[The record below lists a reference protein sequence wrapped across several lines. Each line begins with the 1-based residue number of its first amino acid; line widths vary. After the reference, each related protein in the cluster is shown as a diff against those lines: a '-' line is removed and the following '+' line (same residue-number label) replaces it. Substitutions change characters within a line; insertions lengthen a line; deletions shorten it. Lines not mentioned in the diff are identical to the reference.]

1 MKKGK
6 QTKLSTKILLGLL
19 AAGMTFGM
27 TGTAQAEEPTNVG
40 NIENH
45 QVTTFWLPST
55 TDVKCFFTNT
65 NYPNGIVF
73 GNITNNSL
81 IPNDPDSSTISG
93 RAYAGGVYLQ
103 GGDNS
108 VPLNATF
115 EGSTISGNKA
125 QSTLE
130 VYGGAMEVKGTNAVF
145 NDVVI
150 TNNSA
155 VATGENSFAI
165 GGAIASSRRG
175 SGTSYSPTHLTFNV
189 TKDAAFTGN
198 TVSTAGDANKMYNTG
213 DSIVSTSGGFLFMET
228 GSDAAFNVGE
238 GATLTIGEEGAVT
251 GDTDTIASGIPTTAE
266 ANRDANIY
274 DPFITKTGAGT
285 LTINSNLDKFYG
297 DFTVEE
303 GTVNLNADLYMGS
316 TYTVNGGTLNMK
328 DVTIETLYDK
338 IEDTGI
344 TVTLDRENETI
355 TPAARP
361 KDGSTVT
368 AGKED
373 TVGILDTASG
383 TIVNAE
389 DVTVK
394 DGGKIQTALGAL
406 NFDSLTVSG
415 KDSEV
420 IASGETTIKGDFSAS
435 DGASVIANDLSVS
448 GAITVSDG
456 ADVTIGGSWL
466 VVGQT
471 TVDETSK
478 LHLSVDAGLVK
489 DAVVQADGLL
499 DVSGVLT
506 ADGATINALNAT
518 IGDEDGGEVTAE
530 NGSTVTLGGDD
541 LTLSAIHVVDADSQ
555 VILQSG
561 TLGVDDMSTDITGE
575 GKVTITEDA
584 VLQTKAAQVFTNTS
598 TTEFSAQGNDFS
610 DAAKA
615 KINFEGGTL
624 ALEDNYTP
632 AYLSDVKSTLEK
644 SAENTTLFMSG
655 TLMAEGTGQN
665 RISAN
670 DAGNLG
676 ENITLD
682 QVTATSSSDVVIG
695 ADEGEIDGFSVGTLA
710 LSGDAKSVT
719 VSDGKTLT
727 LGGTTTSDVI
737 TATAGTPTI
746 NLTNDGTLNIG
757 NDFVENNHEL
767 NVGADIHAEDSTIY
781 TNGTTTITGAVS
793 LADSGLSSE
802 TGSLTLEK
810 ALTTSGET
818 GIAGTVTAEKGI
830 TSTEEGTIVNVG
842 TEDKTAEVTSLAD
855 IDVGET
861 GTVVVNE
868 GSILNAGNE
877 STETMTITG
886 NLAADGGNIN
896 TYGTASVSGTTSL
909 GDGALLAA
917 KTGTLAVNDMA
928 VSGTS
933 NVTGAVTTGGIEAD
947 DEAVDEDTTYLIVG
961 DSDTTTTDT
970 LTTTKDINLADGAV
984 IVRSD
989 ATLNVGTADT
999 AKDTPL
1005 NVNTT
1010 LIASNGTIKTYG
1022 KATAGDI
1029 ALADSTLSA
1038 AKDSTL
1044 TMEEMGVSG
1053 TSTILG
1059 DVTSTDGITALDDN
1073 PANIT
1078 VGSDTNNSSSLTSGK
1093 DIDLNGGTLKAV
1105 NAANLYI
1112 GTQESA
1118 ASGETLTVN
1127 ADIDSTNG
1135 IVSTIGNTVVTG
1147 SVSMNG
1153 TDLESTSGTL
1163 QIAKDVTA
1171 TGDSLNFISG
1181 DVNIAGTLSTDG
1193 DDTVVEVGSTDTK
1206 STVVIGTVA
1215 MNGGVLSFDPA
1226 YSGGGQ
1232 TDGDE
1237 YAIGALAYNNPPE
1250 VVTGGT
1256 LVVGNNTTVTIG
1268 STDTTTAET
1277 VFASSKLEWND
1288 STDGILSA
1296 LYLPNTLQLIDS
1308 TGNTKYSVNIASDAK
1323 AESIDG
1329 GTFQMGKNSLLMVEG
1344 DQITDT
1350 AAVNNVETTVID
1362 SAAKIYIHDA
1372 EDGTTYKLLSAVPAI
1387 EAGEGTVET
1396 AEGNVQSG
1404 NDLYAEANA
1413 AASENISTNNK
1424 LVKFVGAADNSTTL
1438 FAVTAETQKVSDA
1451 YKDEGLIAPNT
1462 ADALQ
1467 ASGNEN
1473 AKDFVNS
1480 AANED
1485 NNKTTA
1491 SQVNAYNSQAAL
1503 TELAGVQ
1510 HGLYAADNLFDDSV
1524 MGHLTGLHT
1533 SDQDKDLWAHYIHSK
1548 EDIRG
1553 LGLANMGA
1561 SYDAQFNGFVV
1572 GSDFYTKGNATV
1584 GAAVTYVNGNIDGN
1598 SLAAHTEN
1606 DADYYGL
1613 AFYGRVEQGPMTYL
1627 GDISYLHGSNDLTQK
1642 NTGKTITGSTDSDA
1656 YSIGVR
1662 AERGIAAGQGTV
1674 TPFAGIRYLHLGT
1687 DAYTDSLGVR
1697 HDSDDA
1703 NLWLLPLGV
1712 RYSADLQNGGW
1723 TVRPMA
1729 EAGYVWTF
1737 GDRDGTDK
1745 VGLNGAGDAFGFNI
1759 ADAGSWYGRLGVEAA
1774 KGNMTYGVAYQY
1786 QHGTSVKSNTFGVKV
1801 GYRF

>member
-27 TGTAQAEEPTNVG
+27 TGTAQAADPTAIGDIEDKVITDNWFGTYDGKDDSVTVG
-40 NIENH
+40 N
-45 QVTTFWLPST
+45 
-55 TDVKCFFTNT
+55 VK
-65 NYPNGIVF
+65 
-73 GNITNNSL
+73 NNSL
-81 IPNDPDSSTISG
+81 TNLTNENTEV
-93 RAYAGGVYLQ
+93 AGGGIYLQ
-103 GGDNS
+103 GHYDETANTVVAMQAAFNES
-108 VPLNATF
+108 N
-115 EGSTISGNKA
+115 ISGN
-125 QSTLE
+125 TLTGTE
-130 VYGGAMEVKGTNAVF
+130 GRASGGAVALKGVNAVF
-145 NDVVI
+145 NDAVI
-150 TNNSA
+150 TGNK
-155 VATGENSFAI
+155 ATGSTFAH
-165 GGAIASSRRG
+165 GGAIFADYKGNYSKEKVYYTIPSSAV
-175 SGTSYSPTHLTFNV
+175 FNV

-198 TVSTAGDANKMYNTG
+198 DIEVTSGDY
-213 DSIVSTSGGFLFMET
+213 TSWDEYGADYVAPSGGGFLALAGNT
-228 GSDAAFNVGE
+228 SAAFNISD
-238 GATLTIGEEGAVT
+238 GATLTIGKETPATSNE
-251 GDTDTIASGIPTTAE
+251 DTIASALVVNGRTDVTEPS
-266 ANRDANIY
+266 
-274 DPFITKTGAGT
+274 ITKKGDGT
-285 LTINSNLDKFYG
+285 LTINSNLNRYYG
-297 DFTVEE
+297 TFTQEA
-303 GTVNLNADLYMGS
+303 GTVNLNQELNLANKYELK
-316 TYTVNGGTLNMK
+316 GGTLNLK
-328 DVTIETLYDK
+328 DVVIDDLYDK
-338 IEDTGI
+338 LSAEGFESTKSEDEETLTITSVDYLGSYERTIED
-344 TVTLDRENETI
+344 
-355 TPAARP
+355 
-361 KDGSTVT
+361 S
-368 AGKED
+368 
-373 TVGILDTASG
+373 VGILDTASG

-389 DVTVK
+389 DVIVK

-499 DVSGVLT
+499 DVSGNLT
-506 ADGATINALNAT
+506 ADGATINAQNAT
-518 IGDEDGGEVTAE
+518 IGDGDGGTVTAE

-561 TLGVDDMSTDITGE
+561 TLGVDALSTDITGE

-584 VLQTKAAQVFTNTS
+584 VLQTKAAQVFTNTE

-767 NVGADIHAEDSTIY
+767 NVGADVHAEDSTIY

-802 TGSLTLEK
+802 IGSLTLEK

-868 GSILNAGNE
+868 GSILNVGDAN
-877 STETMTITG
+877 STTMTVTG

-896 TYGTASVSGTTSL
+896 TYGTASVSGTTTL
-909 GDGALLAA
+909 GDGSLLAA

-933 NVTGAVTTGGIEAD
+933 NVTGTVTTGGIEAD

-961 DSDTTTTDT
+961 DSDTTTPDT
-970 LTTTKDINLADGAV
+970 LTTTKDINLTDGAV

-999 AKDTPL
+999 AKDTPM

-1010 LIASNGTIKTYG
+1010 LIASNGTINTYG

-1044 TMEEMGVSG
+1044 TMEEMGVSD

-1059 DVTSTDGITALDDN
+1059 DVTSTGGITALDDN
-1073 PANIT
+1073 PANVT
-1078 VGSDTNNSSSLTSGK
+1078 VGSEDNAYSSLTSGK

-1232 TDGDE
+1232 TDSDE

-1662 AERGIAAGQGTV
+1662 VERGIAAGQGTV
-1674 TPFAGIRYLHLGT
+1674 TPFAGIRYMHLGT

-1712 RYSADLQNGGW
+1712 RYSADLKNGDW

-1737 GDRDGTDK
+1737 GDRDGNDK
-1745 VGLNGAGDAFGFNI
+1745 VGLNGAGDAFGFDI

-1786 QHGTSVKSNTFGVKV
+1786 QHGTSVKSNTFGIKV